1 MKTTKN
7 TILVT
12 GGSAGIGFE
21 IAKLFSSQGNAVII
35 TGRDKSRLQR
45 AASQLPN
52 VTPIAG
58 DISNPEHV
66 EELARKIEKNFTSL
80 NVVINNAGRA
90 TLHDLTQD
98 NGLVEKAADEI
109 QTNYLSI
116 VRLNERL
123 LPILKK
129 QKDAAI
135 VNISSIVAFAPNHKM
150 STYGASKA
158 ALHSY
163 TQSLRLALAKNS
175 NIKVFE
181 VMPPLVNTE
190 FSQAIGG
197 ANGIPAS
204 AVAEELMAAF
214 ESDQFELH
222 IGKTAYIYELNRTSP
237 ADALLAMN
245 PSM

>member
-21 IAKLFSSQGNAVII
+21 IAKLFSSHGNTVII
-35 TGRDKSRLQR
+35 TGRDKSRLQS
-45 AASQLPN
+45 AAAQLPN
-52 VTPIAG
+52 ITPIAG
-58 DISNPEHV
+58 DVNDPEHV
-66 EELARKIEKNFTSL
+66 EQLAQKLEKNFPAL
-80 NVVINNAGRA
+80 NVIVNNAGRA
-90 TLHDLTQD
+90 ALHDLTQD
-98 NGLVEKAADEI
+98 NGLIEKAADEI

-123 LPILKK
+123 LPLLKK
-129 QKDAAI
+129 QRDAAI
-135 VNISSIVAFAPNHKM
+135 VNVSSIVAFTPNHKM

-204 AVAEELMAAF
+204 TVAEELMVAF
-214 ESDQFELH
+214 RKDQFELH

-237 ADALLAMN
+237 GDALLAMN
-245 PSM
+245 PSV

>member
-21 IAKLFSSQGNAVII
+21 IAKLFSSQGNSVII

-45 AASQLPN
+45 AAALLPN

-58 DISNPEHV
+58 DITNPEDV
-66 EELARKIEKNFTSL
+66 EQLVQKMERNFPSL
-80 NVVINNAGRA
+80 NVVINNAGKA
-90 TLHDLTQD
+90 TLHDLSQG
-98 NGLVEKAADEI
+98 NGLAEKAADEI

-123 LPILKK
+123 LPLLKK

-135 VNISSIVAFAPNHKM
+135 VNISSIVAFTPNHKM

-204 AVAEELMAAF
+204 TVAEELMSAF
-214 ESDQFELH
+214 TKNQFEIH

-245 PSM
+245 PIV